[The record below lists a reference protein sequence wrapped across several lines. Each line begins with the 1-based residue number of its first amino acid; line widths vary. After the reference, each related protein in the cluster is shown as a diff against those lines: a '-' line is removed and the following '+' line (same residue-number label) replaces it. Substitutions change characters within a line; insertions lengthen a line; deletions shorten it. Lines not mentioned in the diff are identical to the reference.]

1 MEKEY
6 NIEYVKSYKEAI
18 ELYKKILLDHIKK
31 ENVIV
36 YDYIGLDYKSYLR
49 ETKKVNFSSGLSIFI
64 ANFTIRLSDKLFI
77 IEIKPES
84 SSRKMST
91 KNKNSL
97 VIYVKE
103 ENEYNLYSKIYNK
116 KSEDLTLDEKKY
128 ILEELKKIDPLNI
141 ERLKLFLEE
150 FNMRDIE
157 VEKYLMYINKQK
169 HRNNYGKSKYVE
181 VYELIK
187 ELNVLKLNKNEQAYK
202 KLLLFSYELFN
213 KYFFSDFI
221 YGIIILGSTIYSLLA
236 NLEEIEK
243 AEDVYYKLKMFLN
256 VEYEETTKEIIEK
269 YKKTIQ
275 IKSTSIFTLD
285 EYNYY
290 FEDLKLDEKSKEY
303 FVYNNNLAAKHL
315 EKGLYEKAYEYIKL
329 IDGIDTNYKNTE
341 GVPYQSIKYNNK
353 LISLYFSNKKI
364 KNEDFKKFK
373 KIKDE
378 HIIFELNYYA
388 FKILEEEYSG
398 EIIISNKHKLNSD
411 FYSFHYNVLN
421 ILSSY
426 KKTGKVLDVLTNL
439 NIPKIY
445 KKDDIYNTFDELLKK
460 LKENKEY
467 KEILN
472 FLNENKVKIL
482 YIDFNI
488 WDY

>member
-128 ILEELKKIDPLNI
+128 ILEELNKIDTINI

-187 ELNVLKLNKNEQAYK
+187 ELNVLK
-202 KLLLFSYELFN
+202 F
-213 KYFFSDFI
+213 
-221 YGIIILGSTIYSLLA
+221 
-236 NLEEIEK
+236 
-243 AEDVYYKLKMFLN
+243 
-256 VEYEETTKEIIEK
+256 
-269 YKKTIQ
+269 
-275 IKSTSIFTLD
+275 
-285 EYNYY
+285 
-290 FEDLKLDEKSKEY
+290 
-303 FVYNNNLAAKHL
+303 
-315 EKGLYEKAYEYIKL
+315 
-329 IDGIDTNYKNTE
+329 
-341 GVPYQSIKYNNK
+341 
-353 LISLYFSNKKI
+353 
-364 KNEDFKKFK
+364 
-373 KIKDE
+373 
-378 HIIFELNYYA
+378 
-388 FKILEEEYSG
+388 
-398 EIIISNKHKLNSD
+398 
-411 FYSFHYNVLN
+411 
-421 ILSSY
+421 
-426 KKTGKVLDVLTNL
+426 
-439 NIPKIY
+439 
-445 KKDDIYNTFDELLKK
+445 
-460 LKENKEY
+460 
-467 KEILN
+467 
-472 FLNENKVKIL
+472 
-482 YIDFNI
+482 
-488 WDY
+488 